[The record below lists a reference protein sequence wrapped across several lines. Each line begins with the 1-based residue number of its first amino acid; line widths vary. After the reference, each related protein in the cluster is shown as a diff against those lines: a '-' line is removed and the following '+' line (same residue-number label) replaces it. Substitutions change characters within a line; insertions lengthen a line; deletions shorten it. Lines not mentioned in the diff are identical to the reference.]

1 MRTPIQTW
9 NIIWPVLN
17 GRYKRT
23 ATYLNHNNAWELLV
37 SVILSAQTTD
47 EMVNKVT
54 PDLFKKYPTP
64 ASLAKAPISDIT
76 KMIKKIGYYNS
87 KAKYIKQTG
96 ELVSKKFKNVVPL
109 NEADL
114 RTLPGV
120 GRKTAMVV
128 LSHVGDDINIG
139 IPVDTH
145 VIRFAHRFKLS
156 NSNNPDKIELDLQ
169 KIIPKRNWKRAA
181 YAIKEYGRAEGR
193 ARGYKPE
200 LDSLQ
205 QALQKAK

>member
-1 MRTPIQTW
+1 MRTPQQTW

-17 GRYKRT
+17 KRYKRT
-23 ATYLNHNNAWELLV
+23 ETFLTHRNPWELLV

-47 EMVNKVT
+47 DMVNKVT

-64 ASLAKAPISDIT
+64 AALAKAPISEIT
-76 KMIKKIGYYNS
+76 KLIKKIGYYNS
-87 KAKYIKQTG
+87 KAKYIKTTAQLITG
-96 ELVSKKFKNVVPL
+96 KYNGTVPL
-109 NEADL
+109 NEDDL

-128 LSHVGDDINIG
+128 LSHVGDDKNVG

-156 NSNNPDKIELDLQ
+156 TSKNPDKIELDLQ
-169 KIIPKRNWKRAA
+169 RLIPKKNWKRAA

-193 ARGYKPE
+193 ARGYDPKADP
-200 LDSLQ
+200 LQ
-205 QALQKAK
+205 QALHK